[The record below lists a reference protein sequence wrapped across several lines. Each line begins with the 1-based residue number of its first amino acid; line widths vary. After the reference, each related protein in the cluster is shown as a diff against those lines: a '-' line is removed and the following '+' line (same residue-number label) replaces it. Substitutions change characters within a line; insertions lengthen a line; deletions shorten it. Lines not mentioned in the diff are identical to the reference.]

1 VGGAAGA
8 VRGSCCGWWAL
19 TAALDAYKAA
29 MAAARAVF
37 DGPQTADD
45 YRAAYATW
53 DTAKTAA
60 YLAYDRDYQA
70 EVPLDAERLG

>member
-1 VGGAAGA
+1 
-8 VRGSCCGWWAL
+8 
-19 TAALDAYKAA
+19 